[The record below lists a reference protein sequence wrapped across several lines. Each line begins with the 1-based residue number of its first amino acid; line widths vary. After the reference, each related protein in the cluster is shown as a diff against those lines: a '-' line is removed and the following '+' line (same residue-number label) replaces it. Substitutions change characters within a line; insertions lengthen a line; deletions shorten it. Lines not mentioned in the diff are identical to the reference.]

1 MLDLQV
7 FALPLA
13 GIRRGRRVLPRLDVN
28 LDVNARA
35 AFFSPRVKQRLAK
48 AQEDAAAWP
57 RGIAVRGLGGH
68 MSSSKRSTR

>member
-7 FALPLA
+7 FAFPLA

-28 LDVNARA
+28 ARCSL
-35 AFFSPRVKQRLAK
+35 FSLRVKQRLAK
-48 AQEDAAAWP
+48 PQEDAAARP
-57 RGIAVRGLGGH
+57 RGIAVRGLGEH